1 MKKIIG
7 LMLIVLTIVMGC
19 SSNPIINKK
28 NENFN
33 INNIKTNL
41 EFLSSDELEGREAT
55 TRGERL
61 AALYISTQLKKYG
74 VKPFFSDSSYLQPFD
89 VSVSSIDTNSTLNF
103 LDDNN
108 NLVHSFNFREDF
120 FSRMEDAFD
129 ADTTT
134 ALVFAGYGITAQRN
148 NYDDYSDINVAGKY
162 VVLFSG
168 EPSDESEDFFK
179 GEDDTDY
186 SSNEYKIKNAKDH
199 GALGCIIP
207 ISEQYQMYWEFIK
220 RFAARPNF
228 KLYDAASDKENFV
241 SLSCNRNSLPRL
253 FDNQPFSYDS
263 LVSISKSNSRLPHFI
278 MSEKFKINFH
288 VYSEIRKAYNVVGV
302 IEGTDE
308 QLKDE
313 YIAVGAHYD
322 HLGVQNGEIYNGADD
337 DGSGTVSVL
346 EVAKVLAANRNNKRS
361 VLIVFHTAEE
371 KGLFGSEYF
380 TNNFPALEKISAQ
393 INIDMVGR
401 ESIDTIFSVGSDKL
415 SSELKQIVETENNK
429 STQFVFDYKFDDP
442 NDPEKIYYRS
452 DHYNYAKHG
461 IPIVFFYDYML
472 SDYHKPSD
480 DFEKINF
487 NKIEK
492 TAKLVYNIIDN
503 ISNLDHKLIVDKK
516 VEEK

>member
-7 LMLIVLTIVMGC
+7 LTLIVLTMVMGC
-19 SSNPIINKK
+19 SSNSLVNK
-28 NENFN
+28 NYDGFN
-33 INNIKTNL
+33 ISNIKNNL
-41 EFLSSDELEGREAT
+41 QFLSSDELEGREAT

-61 AALYISTQLKKYG
+61 AALYISTQLKNYG

-89 VSVSSIDTNSTLNF
+89 VSVSWIDTNSTFNF
-103 LDDNN
+103 FDERN
-108 NLVHSFNFREDF
+108 NLINKFNFREDF
-120 FSRMEDAFD
+120 FSRMEDAFA

-134 ALVFAGYGITAQRN
+134 AIVFAGYGISAQEY
-148 NYDDYSDINVAGKY
+148 NYDDYSDIDVTGKY

-168 EPSDESEDFFK
+168 EPSDGTADYFN
-179 GEDDTDY
+179 GEEETEY
-186 SSNEYKIKNAKDH
+186 SSNEYKIKNAQEH
-199 GALGCIIP
+199 GAIGCIIP
-207 ISEQYQMYWEFIK
+207 VSEQYQMYWEFIK

-228 KLYDAASDKENFV
+228 KLYDESQIKENFV
-241 SLSCNRNSLPRL
+241 SLSFNRNSLPKL

-263 LVSISKSNSRLPHFI
+263 LVSIAKSNLRLPHFT

-288 VYSEIRKAYNVVGV
+288 IYSEIRKAYNVVGI

-313 YIAVGAHYD
+313 YVAVGAHYD
-322 HLGVQNGEIYNGADD
+322 HLGSRNGEIYNGADD
-337 DGSGTVSVL
+337 DGSGTVAVL
-346 EVAKVLAANRNNKRS
+346 EIAKVLAANRNNKRS

-380 TNNFPALEKISAQ
+380 TDNFPALDKISAQ

-415 SSELKQIVETENNK
+415 SSELKQIVETVNSE
-429 STQFVFDYKFDDP
+429 STNFTFDYKFDDP
-442 NDPEKIYYRS
+442 SDPERIYYRS

-516 VEEK
+516 EEEK

>member
-7 LMLIVLTIVMGC
+7 LTLIVLVIVMGC
-19 SSNPIINKK
+19 SSNSIINKK
-28 NENFN
+28 NDDFN

-89 VSVSSIDTNSTLNF
+89 VSVSSIDTLSYFSILDFKADQNNIFTFSNDFITRGDAAYDIDTLT
-103 LDDNN
+103 
-108 NLVHSFNFREDF
+108 S
-120 FSRMEDAFD
+120 
-129 ADTTT
+129 
-134 ALVFAGYGITAQRN
+134 LVFAGYGISAPE
-148 NYDDYSDINVAGKY
+148 YSFDDYSDTDIKGKF
-162 VVLFSG
+162 VVILSG
-168 EPSDESEDFFK
+168 EPDDGAETFFK
-179 GEDDTDY
+179 GGEETEY
-186 SSNEYKIKNAKDH
+186 SSNEYKVKNAKEH
-199 GALGCIIP
+199 GAAGCIIP
-207 ISEQYQMYWEFIK
+207 ISEQYQMYWEFFK
-220 RFAARPNF
+220 RFSSRPTF
-228 KLYDAASDKENFV
+228 KLDDATDQADNFLSF
-241 SLSCNRNSLPRL
+241 SLNRNSLSKL
-253 FDNQPFSYDS
+253 FDNQAYSYDS
-263 LVSISKSNSRLPHFI
+263 LIAISKSNLGLPHFI
-278 MSEKFKINFH
+278 MSEKFKIDFH

-313 YIAVGAHYD
+313 YIAIGAHYD

-337 DGSGTVSVL
+337 DGSGTVTVL
-346 EVAKVLAANRNNKRS
+346 EVAKVLAANQNNKRS

-380 TNNFPALEKISAQ
+380 TNNFPALDKISAQ

-415 SSELKQIVETENNK
+415 SSELKQIVESVNNK
-429 STQFVFDYKFDDP
+429 NTQFVFDYKFDGP

-452 DHYNYAKHG
+452 DHYNYAKNG
-461 IPIVFFYDYML
+461 IPIVFFYDYMM

-480 DFEKINF
+480 DFDKINF

-516 VEEK
+516 EE